1 MKLNVSI
8 TGIGHDDL
16 VYLISTAAS
25 GGVFG
30 FHYNKDDYY
39 GAELVD
45 ETDCLEDKCA
55 KILLEGK
62 SIIVTDYMG
71 EGKES
76 YGSLPNKPSKFGD
89 AIDYEVTLEDIKK
102 GLEKC
107 FTYSEYQAA
116 NVATLVEN
124 PSDFD
129 AYMADCVMEVIVFGE
144 IIYG

>member
-8 TGIGHDDL
+8 TDISLYDL
-16 VYLISTAAS
+16 VYLLSTAIS
-25 GGVFG
+25 GEVFG

-39 GAELVD
+39 GTELED
-45 ETDCLEDKCA
+45 ENDCLEDKCA

-71 EGKES
+71 EGDES
-76 YGSLPNKPSKFGD
+76 YGDLPNKPSKFGE

-107 FTYSEYQAA
+107 FTCSEYQAA
-116 NVATLVEN
+116 NVVTLVEN